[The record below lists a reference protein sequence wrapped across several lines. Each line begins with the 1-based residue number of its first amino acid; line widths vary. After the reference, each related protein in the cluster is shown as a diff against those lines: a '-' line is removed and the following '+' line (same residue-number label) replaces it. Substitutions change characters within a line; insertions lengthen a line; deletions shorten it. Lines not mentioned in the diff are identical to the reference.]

1 MPIDSPVDPARA
13 FFVYGTLMRGES
25 NHAVAARHGLADVR
39 TGSVRGDLFDT
50 GAGYPAMRPTT
61 GPGRV
66 YGELLIP
73 IDFELALQ
81 AMDALEGYAGEDDP
95 DNLYDRRLIEVTLDD
110 DGSTCLAWI
119 YVYAQDLAPQ
129 AQIVSGRWRPTRGG
143 G

>member
-1 MPIDSPVDPARA
+1 MPMNSPTRPICT

-39 TGSVRGDLFDT
+39 TGSVSGDLFDT

-73 IDFELALQ
+73 IDFESALQ
-81 AMDALEGYAGEDDP
+81 SMDALEGYEGEDDP
-95 DNLYDRRLIEVTLDD
+95 ENLYDRRLIEVTFDD
-110 DGSTCLAWI
+110 DGSTCLAWV
-119 YVYAQDLAPQ
+119 YVYAQDLAPHMRI
-129 AQIVSGRWRPTRGG
+129 ASGRWRRTSGD
-143 G
+143 

>member
-1 MPIDSPVDPARA
+1 MNSPAQAVRA

-39 TGSVRGDLFDT
+39 IGSVSGDLFDT

-66 YGELLIP
+66 HGELLVTV
-73 IDFELALQ
+73 DFESALQ
-81 AMDALEGYAGEDDP
+81 SMDALEGYEGEDDP
-95 DNLYDRRLIEVTLDD
+95 DNLYDRRRIEVTLDD

-119 YVYAQDLAPQ
+119 YVYAQDLPPHTRF
-129 AQIVSGRWRPTRGG
+129 VSGCWRQRPRG
-143 G
+143 